1 MDDDFES
8 VDERPKLLASGG
20 IQAIARF
27 EPGNL
32 LGADDINELV
42 DAIKEL
48 ARRLS
53 RLEEA

>member
-48 ARRLS
+48 DRRLS